1 VVLAPVDPDLVAPAV
16 PVDHM
21 GRADPV
27 VPAVLR
33 PVARAVLVDPN
44 LAGRAVLGLAA
55 PVDLMDPADL
65 VALTAPAG
73 LDRMAPAVP
82 GGLDLVAR
90 AVLGHTDLV
99 IPADLVVR
107 VVLGRV
113 ARMVPAD
120 RMGPAARDP
129 MDRADPVVL
138 AARVARV
145 GLVLTDPVGPVTR
158 AAPVALGDRVVPAN
172 PDTAGLVAPAD
183 RHRRRMCSAVSTTVV
198 ARSGVARGTH
208 RTASAL
214 PITARRRR
222 LGKMGTAGME
232 DLLPELRRPTGTARL
247 LLGAGTDRRPLAAGI
262 LAGMG
267 RHAT

>member
-1 VVLAPVDPDLVAPAV
+1 
-16 PVDHM
+16 M
-21 GRADPV
+21 GRA
-27 VPAVLR
+27 VPAVLG

-65 VALTAPAG
+65 VALTAPADLVALTAPAG
-73 LDRMAPAVP
+73 LDRMVP
-82 GGLDLVAR
+82 VNLVDLDLVAQ

-99 IPADLVVR
+99 VLGQVAR
-107 VVLGRV
+107 VV
-113 ARMVPAD
+113 
-120 RMGPAARDP
+120 PAARDP

-138 AARVARV
+138 AARV
-145 GLVLTDPVGPVTR
+145 GLVLTDPVAPVTR
-158 AAPVALGDRVVPAN
+158 ADPVALGDRVVPAN

-198 ARSGVARGTH
+198 ARNGVARGTH

-222 LGKMGTAGME
+222 LGKMGSAGMV

-247 LLGAGTDRRPLAAGI
+247 LLGAGTDRRPQGAGI
-262 LAGMG
+262 LVGMG

>member
-1 VVLAPVDPDLVAPAV
+1 VARAVLRPVA
-16 PVDHM
+16 
-21 GRADPV
+21 R
-27 VPAVLR
+27 AVLR

-44 LAGRAVLGLAA
+44 LVGRAVLGLAA
-55 PVDLMDPADL
+55 RVDLMDPADL

-73 LDRMAPAVP
+73 QDRMAPAVP
-82 GGLDLVAR
+82 VDLDLVAR

-99 IPADLVVR
+99 VPADLAVR
-107 VVLGRV
+107 VVLVRV
-113 ARMVPAD
+113 VPAD

-129 MDRADPVVL
+129 MDRAVP
-138 AARVARV
+138 VARV
-145 GLVLTDPVGPVTR
+145 GLVLTDLVGPVTR
-158 AAPVALGDRVVPAN
+158 ADPVAPVALGDPVVPAN

-198 ARSGVARGTH
+198 ARSGVARVTH

-222 LGKMGTAGME
+222 LGKMGSAGMV

-247 LLGAGTDRRPLAAGI
+247 LLGAGTDRRPRAAGI